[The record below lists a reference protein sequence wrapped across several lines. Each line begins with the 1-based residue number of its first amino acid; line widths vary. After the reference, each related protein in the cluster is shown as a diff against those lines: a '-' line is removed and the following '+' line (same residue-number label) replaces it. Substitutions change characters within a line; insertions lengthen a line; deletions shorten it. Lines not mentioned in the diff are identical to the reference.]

1 MLAIRGLV
9 TGSACCKGHIAK
21 KCLQRCLCGCTVA
34 SVNPMHH
41 PSFPAIRHHELI
53 QQSEDL
59 RHQTAFRRL
68 ARAARLSRRAESLN
82 RRAAEIVE
90 TTHQ

>member
-1 MLAIRGLV
+1 M
-9 TGSACCKGHIAK
+9 
-21 KCLQRCLCGCTVA
+21 
-34 SVNPMHH
+34 NPMYH
-41 PSFPAIRHHELI
+41 PSYPAMRHRELI

-68 ARAARLSRRAESLN
+68 ARAARLTRRAESLN